1 MNPCFLSFILAI
13 LCRGFGT
20 AQNHEADSSVVFV
33 LPGERCIFS
42 TTMGRSIE
50 PYDPNTDF
58 VEWVE
63 RLQQS
68 FIASGTTDAAKQRAI
83 FLVDIGPETYKLL
96 KSLVSPHKP
105 ETLTLDVLVAT
116 LTKHKAP
123 TPTRVVQR
131 FRFNSCTREQNEDL
145 STFVA
150 RLRTLAEHCEFGE
163 TLNDMLC
170 DRIVVGIN
178 NDKIQQRLLSEE
190 KLDFDKAVAVGQAML
205 TAEKDIRDLQGQSV
219 FEINEGEEDNV
230 NKLGP
235 GNGRKMSG
243 RKFKGKT
250 HHTPRPDEKCYRCL
264 GGHKA
269 DECSFR
275 KEICHHCKRRG
286 HIKRACRL
294 LRESGF
300 QQGGT
305 MEKTYLVEEECS
317 SYVMH
322 YTREDSEVHHMSGSS
337 DPIMIDL
344 QLEGQPVSMELDTG
358 ASVTILNNSTYDRIK
373 SAVPSV
379 NLKPTTKRLVTYTK
393 EDIPIRGCV
402 RLNVGYREQ
411 PVRTLSAVVVTGNG
425 PNLLGRDWFKEI
437 KLEWEAIHLA
447 KEAEVMAS
455 VQKHRDLFKIEQ
467 GHYSNCKVKLHRN
480 DQVQPRFFKARS
492 VAFALQGPVDEELV
506 RLEREGTV
514 SRVDYSEWAAPIVP
528 VLKANGQVRICGDY
542 KLTANLAI
550 KVDVHPIPKTE
561 DMLAKL
567 SGGQTFTKLDMSHAY
582 SQLELDDES
591 KDLTTINT
599 PRGLYQYN
607 RLPYGISAAPAIFQ
621 RVMDGLLAGLPGT
634 VVFFD
639 DILVTGKT
647 ESEHIENLERVL
659 SKLQQAGL
667 RLKLS
672 KCEFNKEM
680 IRYLG
685 FIIDKNGLHTDD
697 EKAESVLNAPEPS
710 NVSELKSYL
719 GMLNFYHKFL
729 PSVADLLEPLHVLL
743 RQDVEWKWEESQR
756 SAFIASKQLLA
767 SAEVLTH
774 FNNELPLVMSVDAS
788 PYGVGAVLAH
798 VMPDGSERPIA
809 YKSRS
814 LNDAERGYA
823 QVEKEGL
830 AVIFGLNKFHKYLF
844 GHKFKIYTDHK
855 PLLGLFGEKK
865 CVPQMAAARIQRWAL
880 RLSAYQYEL
889 KYRSG
894 PKNTN
899 ADALSRLPVG
909 CPPQKSDISFV
920 PEEVINL
927 IEHLDKTPTTAAQ
940 IKQWTN
946 NDPVLSRVRTLVETG
961 WPDHVSEDLRSYHN
975 RSTELSVHDGC
986 VLWGSRVVVPPQG
999 RESVLQALH
1008 SAHPGGS
1015 RMKSFARCK
1024 VWWPG
1029 IDHDIELC
1037 TAKCSA
1043 CQESRSRPAKV
1054 PLQPWEWPQKPWSR
1068 LHLDF
1073 AGPCLGGTY
1082 FLVIVDAHSK
1092 WQDIHI
1098 MNSITASA
1106 TIDALRITFAN
1117 HGLPIMLVSDNGSA
1131 FTSAEFQKFVE
1142 MNGII
1147 HTTSAPYSPSS
1158 NGLAENA
1165 VKSLKSALYKM
1176 TGPVKTRLARYLL
1189 KQRTT
1194 PHSTTGVPPAELLMG
1209 RPLRTHLD
1217 LVKPDVSGR
1226 VISQQQTQKSN
1237 YDKGTHYRSFSPG
1250 EPVYA
1255 RNFSQRGPQWFPGHI
1270 LERDSSVTYLVKLAD
1285 GRVIRRHI
1293 NALFRAV
1300 AEQPVGGESSVP
1312 LQRHEPVPAPPVQV
1326 SLGLPASPIPVNEPL
1341 THHSPTRVPDS
1352 ASSSVTAPDPELPEQ
1367 APPHPTVPPIADRPR
1382 EFTSSPRVPVSP
1394 AVSRM
1399 RPIREKHRPFR
1410 LIEHM

>member
-1 MNPCFLSFILAI
+1 
-13 LCRGFGT
+13 
-20 AQNHEADSSVVFV
+20 
-33 LPGERCIFS
+33 
-42 TTMGRSIE
+42 MGRSIE

-58 VEWVE
+58 VEWLE

-305 MEKTYLVEEECS
+305 REKTYLVEEECS

-480 DQVQPRFFKARS
+480 DQV
-492 VAFALQGPVDEELV
+492 
-506 RLEREGTV
+506 
-514 SRVDYSEWAAPIVP
+514 
-528 VLKANGQVRICGDY
+528 
-542 KLTANLAI
+542 
-550 KVDVHPIPKTE
+550 
-561 DMLAKL
+561 
-567 SGGQTFTKLDMSHAY
+567 
-582 SQLELDDES
+582 
-591 KDLTTINT
+591 
-599 PRGLYQYN
+599 
-607 RLPYGISAAPAIFQ
+607 LPYGISAAPAIFQ

-788 PYGVGAVLAH
+788 PYGVEAVLAH

-855 PLLGLFGEKK
+855 PLLGLFWEKK

-1106 TIDALRITFAN
+1106 TIDALRVTFAN

-1194 PHSTTGVPPAELLMG
+1194 PHSTAGVPPAELLMG

-1217 LVKPDVSGR
+1217 LVKADVSGR

-1326 SLGLPASPIPVNEPL
+1326 SLGLPASPISVNEPL

-1394 AVSRM
+1394 AVSRL
-1399 RPIREKHRPFR
+1399 RPIREKHQPFR